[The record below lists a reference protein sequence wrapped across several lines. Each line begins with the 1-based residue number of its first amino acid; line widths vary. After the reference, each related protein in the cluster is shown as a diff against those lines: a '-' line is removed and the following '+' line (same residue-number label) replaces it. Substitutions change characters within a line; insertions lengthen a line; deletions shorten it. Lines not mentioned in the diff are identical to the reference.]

1 MLVEASTFSGSTQG
15 CRGSV
20 AFASSKVSM
29 GMCRAELS
37 SSTWALGGSLLPGIQ
52 VSHAK
57 PGILIRTMQ
66 EGGEKKLDMRPVRG
80 FHPPGEGLESTEG
93 QIGFVT

>member
-1 MLVEASTFSGSTQG
+1 
-15 CRGSV
+15 
-20 AFASSKVSM
+20 M
-29 GMCRAELS
+29 GMCRAEAELA

-66 EGGEKKLDMRPVRG
+66 EGREKKLDMRPVRG
-80 FHPPGEGLESTEG
+80 FHSARGGGLKSTEG
-93 QIGFVT
+93 QIGFVI